1 MSATNKEYALDAV
14 VNALITQPTE
24 MTVRPRYEG
33 NNINTWI
40 GFKHVNYLVE
50 EAVLGHFRA
59 HGLPS
64 RTLFED
70 YGLGL
75 EITDLD
81 TRILNAFHLDETATA
96 RVEPVG
102 DGDTLAFRV
111 VLTKDGQNKDVTAKV
126 KVALRRE
133 QYVDPAYAVPA
144 ELKRFAVEKIATAEP
159 VRDAELVPGADLGL
173 TATHN
178 TDPLLKEL
186 TEGSNAIAWRWRIA
200 YPYCHNNERLQMS
213 GYLRLMEEAK
223 DRLVAHRGISIKALL
238 DERKWIPVVPH
249 SKIRF
254 LDEALM
260 EEELHIVFTVEEV
273 FKDVTYTSRM
283 DCYVIRDGKLVPT
296 ATGTIVHGYAVF
308 ENRKD
313 WSLVN
318 FDEHVLTALRGE

>member
-1 MSATNKEYALDAV
+1 MAFASLTEKLAALTTAT
-14 VNALITQPTE
+14 TE
-24 MTVRPRYEG
+24 TEVRPRYEG

-50 EAVLGHFRA
+50 EAVLAHFRA
-59 HGLPS
+59 AELPS
-64 RTLFED
+64 RILFEE

-75 EITDLD
+75 ELAELD

-96 RVEPVG
+96 TVRPTG
-102 DGDTLAFRV
+102 DGTALTFAVTLS
-111 VLTKDGQNKDVTAKV
+111 KDGKNKDVTAKV
-126 KVALRRE
+126 RVALRRE
-133 QYVDPAYAVPA
+133 RYVDPADSVPA
-144 ELKRFAVEKIATAEP
+144 ELAPYTVERIATAEP
-159 VRDAELVPGADLGL
+159 ARDAELVPSADLGL
-173 TATHN
+173 TATHA

-186 TEGSNAIAWRWRIA
+186 VEGSNAIAWRWRIA

-223 DRLVAHRGISIKALL
+223 DRFVAHRGISIKTLL

-260 EEELHIVFTVEEV
+260 EEELHIVFTVEDI
-273 FKDVTYTSRM
+273 FKDLTYTSRM
-283 DCYVIRDGKLVPT
+283 DCYVIRDGKLIPT

-308 ENRKD
+308 SDRKD
-313 WSLVN
+313 WALVP

>member
-1 MSATNKEYALDAV
+1 MSFTTLTEKLAALTTRTTD
-14 VNALITQPTE
+14 TE
-24 MTVRPRYEG
+24 VRPRYEG

-50 EAVLGHFRA
+50 EAVLAHFRA
-59 HGLPS
+59 AGLPS
-64 RTLFED
+64 RTLFQE

-75 EITDLD
+75 ELAELD

-96 RVEPVG
+96 TVRPTG
-102 DGDTLAFRV
+102 DGTG
-111 VLTKDGQNKDVTAKV
+111 LTFAVSLSKDGKNKDVTAKV
-126 KVALRRE
+126 RVALRRE
-133 QYVDPAYAVPA
+133 RYVDPTNAVPA
-144 ELKRFAVEKIATAEP
+144 ELAPYTVERIATAEP
-159 VRDAELVPGADLGL
+159 VRDAELVPSADLGL
-173 TATHN
+173 TATHH

-186 TEGSNAIAWRWRIA
+186 VEGSNAVAWRWRIS

-223 DRLVAHRGISIKALL
+223 DRLVAHRGISIKTLL

-260 EEELHIVFTVEEV
+260 EEELHIVFTIEDI
-273 FKDVTYTSRM
+273 FKDLTYTSRM

-313 WSLVN
+313 WALVP

>member
-1 MSATNKEYALDAV
+1 MPDTHTD
-14 VNALITQPTE
+14 NALEAAVTALVTQPSE
-24 MTVRPRYEG
+24 VTVRPRYEG

-40 GFKHVNYLVE
+40 GFKHVNYMVE
-50 EAVLGHFRA
+50 EAILSHFRT

-64 RTLFED
+64 RVLFEE

-96 RVEPVG
+96 TVTPAG
-102 DGDTLAFRV
+102 DGSALAFRV
-111 VLTKDGQNKDVTAKV
+111 VLSKDGEVKDVTAKV
-126 KVALRRE
+126 TVALRRE
-133 QYVDPAYAVPA
+133 QYVDPTDVVPA
-144 ELKRFAVEKIATAEP
+144 ELKRFAVERIATAEP
-159 VRDAELVPGADLGL
+159 VRDAELVPSADLGL

-178 TDPLLKEL
+178 TDALLKEL

-223 DRLVAHRGISIKALL
+223 DRFVAHRGISIKTLL
-238 DERKWIPVVPH
+238 DERKWIPVVPR
-249 SKIRF
+249 STVRF

-260 EEELHIVFTVEEV
+260 EEELHIVFTVEEI

-296 ATGTIVHGYAVF
+296 ATGTIVHGYADF
-308 ENRKD
+308 SNRKD
-313 WSLVN
+313 WSLVS
-318 FDEHVLTALRGE
+318 FDDHVLAALRGE